1 MNEKIQSALQS
12 IDLTQIILAAAGGLG
27 GLALWGRK
35 RLRTVVEWRKRRTA
49 RRKAVRELP
58 ERVADIAEA
67 LAAMSERGQKM
78 LDMLSSH
85 SQTLQDQNKVLG
97 TIGAMVH
104 GEMELDPTPRFICD
118 NDGRNLNVNTA
129 YARLVGCGRDELL
142 GFGYKRFIPSNINPG
157 YIEEFDSASK
167 QHRSFERSLR
177 ILRPDGTEV
186 LVNVRIVPHPENEPP
201 AHYWV
206 GVVIAARRS
215 TDV

>member
-1 MNEKIQSALQS
+1 MTSWREFLQS
-12 IDLTQIILAAAGGLG
+12 LDPTQIFLTAVGSAGAVL
-27 GLALWGRK
+27 LWMK
-35 RLRTVVEWRKRRTA
+35 RRYLSIAEWRRMREA
-49 RRKAVRELP
+49 RRLAFNELP
-58 ERVADIAEA
+58 ERVSDFAKLLDGVSKQ
-67 LAAMSERGQKM
+67 SERALGV
-78 LDMLSSH
+78 LDSHTKTLDNQNRVLSNIS
-85 SQTLQDQNKVLG
+85 
-97 TIGAMVH
+97 AMIH

-142 GFGYKRFIPSNINPG
+142 GFGYQRFIPNNSNPG
-157 YIEEFDSASK
+157 YIEDFDSATK

-186 LVNVRIVPHPENEPP
+186 LANVRIVPHPENEPP

>member
-1 MNEKIQSALQS
+1 MDWRDLFQS
-12 IDLTQIILAAAGGLG
+12 IDVTQIFLAAVGGVS
-27 GLALWGRK
+27 AAFLWMK
-35 RLRTVVEWRKRRTA
+35 RRYLSIAEWRRMREA
-49 RRKAVRELP
+49 RRMAFNELPDRVSDFAKLLDGVREQSG
-58 ERVADIAEA
+58 RT
-67 LAAMSERGQKM
+67 
-78 LDMLSSH
+78 LDVLDAH
-85 SQTLQDQNKVLG
+85 TKTLDDQNRVLG
-97 TIGAMVH
+97 NISAMIH

-142 GFGYKRFIPSNINPG
+142 GFGYQRFVPNNSNPG
-157 YIEEFDSASK
+157 YIEDFDSATK

-186 LVNVRIVPHPENEPP
+186 LANVRIVPHPENEPP

-215 TDV
+215 ADA

>member
-1 MNEKIQSALQS
+1 MMSWREFLQS
-12 IDLTQIILAAAGGLG
+12 LDATQIFL
-27 GLALWGRK
+27 
-35 RLRTVVEWRKRRTA
+35 TVVGSASAVLLWMKRRYITFRGWRKMRAA
-49 RRKAVRELP
+49 RRLAFNELPDRVSDFAKLLDGVREQSD
-58 ERVADIAEA
+58 RA
-67 LAAMSERGQKM
+67 LDV
-78 LDMLSSH
+78 LDSH
-85 SQTLQDQNKVLG
+85 TKTLDDQNRVLG
-97 TIGAMVH
+97 NMSAMIH

-142 GFGYKRFIPSNINPG
+142 GFGYQRFIPSNTNPG
-157 YIEEFDSASK
+157 YVAEFDSAAR

>member
-1 MNEKIQSALQS
+1 MSWRDLLQS
-12 IDLTQIILAAAGGLG
+12 LDITQIFLTAVGSVGAVF
-27 GLALWGRK
+27 LWMK
-35 RLRTVVEWRKRRTA
+35 RRYLSITEWRKMREA
-49 RRKAVRELP
+49 RRLAFNELP
-58 ERVADIAEA
+58 DRVSGFAD
-67 LAAMSERGQKM
+67 LLSGVSERTDRALSI
-78 LDMLSSH
+78 LDAH
-85 SQTLQDQNKVLG
+85 TKIFDDQNRVLSN
-97 TIGAMVH
+97 ISAMIY

-142 GFGYKRFIPSNINPG
+142 GFGYQRFIPSNINPG
-157 YIEEFDSASK
+157 YTAEFDSAAK

-186 LVNVRIVPHPENEPP
+186 LTNVRIVPHPENEPP

-206 GVVIAARRS
+206 GVVTAARRS

>member
-1 MNEKIQSALQS
+1 MSWRDLLQS
-12 IDLTQIILAAAGGLG
+12 LDITQIFLTAVGSVGAVF
-27 GLALWGRK
+27 LWMK
-35 RLRTVVEWRKRRTA
+35 RRYLSITEWRKMREA
-49 RRKAVRELP
+49 RRLAFNELP
-58 ERVADIAEA
+58 DRVSGFAD
-67 LAAMSERGQKM
+67 LLSGVSERTDRALSI
-78 LDMLSSH
+78 LDAH
-85 SQTLQDQNKVLG
+85 TKIFDDQNRVLSN
-97 TIGAMVH
+97 ISAMIY

-129 YARLVGCGRDELL
+129 YARLVGCGRDELM
-142 GFGYKRFIPSNINPG
+142 GFGYKRFIPNNINPG

-186 LVNVRIVPHPENEPP
+186 LANVRIVPHPENEPP

-206 GVVIAARRS
+206 GVVTAARRS